1 MHKRASGVILMK
13 TLSAKG
19 SKQLERVNATQRVK
33 IFPVTM
39 RSGLS
44 VEVVDAAPALQGAE
58 LVSRRAQV

>member
-1 MHKRASGVILMK
+1 MK